1 MPSSLKS
8 LLPGGKDDKRR
19 TLMHQVSTLGERV
32 SELENKNAQLLDEK
46 GKVEK
51 QLEETKQE
59 AQVISRQKEEVESS
73 LKGQNEMLGL
83 KVLNVEEKYNHMV
96 EKLQMELCALVKEKG
111 VEKEKMMM
119 ESEDLKRR
127 LEEIQA
133 KKDLMESE
141 KDMLRSEAMI
151 TKQKQ
156 IMFEAEIER
165 LNMELV
171 VLTEAKKAAA
181 KACEAQNDKI
191 MKELEDLK
199 RKFEELQTNKD
210 LVQAKNDEL
219 LSNVLAIKEKYG
231 QSEAEV
237 KKLQMELSALVM
249 EKEVAVKTFD
259 DEKDKMMMESAD
271 LKRRLEEIQAN
282 KDLVESENDRLR
294 SEALI
299 TKQKQIMFE
308 AKIETLNM
316 ELVAL
321 TEAKEAAAKACEA
334 QNDEITKELEDLKR
348 KFEELQ
354 TNKDLVEGE
363 NDKLQSEVLAI
374 EEKYGQSEAKVKWL
388 NQILR
393 VVVEAKDAAA
403 KACEAEKVEILKE
416 SGNLKRR
423 VEEILVNKD
432 LVESENDVLRSDIL
446 TMKQKY
452 NQFEVEVKSLKN
464 ELEAFEEE
472 KEVTAKAFN
481 VEKTEILKELEDLKM
496 KVLEIQA
503 KKDLVE
509 SENNVLQLDIV
520 TTKQKYNQFEVE
532 IKSLKNELKALE
544 EEKEVTA
551 KAFNVEKAEIL
562 KELEDLKR
570 KVQEIQA
577 NKYLVEGEND
587 KLRLDVSTAE
597 QKESISEAEVKRLW
611 KILDALMEA
620 KEVTTKAFDA
630 EKEKIMKE
638 LEDLKRKVEE
648 IQASKDLAESEKDK
662 LRIEILMA
670 WQKFDAEKEKFI
682 MEAEDLKRKVEE
694 IQVGKKAAE
703 KAVHDKDAEAHRLR
717 DELVKIRVSLSELQ
731 ASYNELDAKYSC
743 LNDEKNSV

>member
-1 MPSSLKS
+1 DPSKTYVAYFFT
-8 LLPGGKDDKRR
+8 DDKRR

-96 EKLQMELCALVKEKG
+96 EKLQMELCALVKEK
-111 VEKEKMMM
+111 EKMMM

-181 KACEAQNDKI
+181 KACEAQNDEI

-446 TMKQKY
+446 TLKQKY

-662 LRIEILMA
+662 LRM
-670 WQKFDAEKEKFI
+670 
-682 MEAEDLKRKVEE
+682 VEE

-731 ASYNELDAKYSC
+731 ASYNELDAKYPC

>member
-96 EKLQMELCALVKEKG
+96 EKLQMELCALVKEK
-111 VEKEKMMM
+111 EKMMM

-181 KACEAQNDKI
+181 KACEAQNDEI

-648 IQASKDLAESEKDK
+648 IQASKDLAESEMDK
-662 LRIEILMA
+662 LRMEILMA
-670 WQKFDAEKEKFI
+670 WQ
-682 MEAEDLKRKVEE
+682 AEDLKRKVEE

>member
-96 EKLQMELCALVKEKG
+96 EKLQMELCALVKEK
-111 VEKEKMMM
+111 EKMMM

-181 KACEAQNDKI
+181 KACEAQNDEI

-446 TMKQKY
+446 TLKQKY

-662 LRIEILMA
+662 LRM
-670 WQKFDAEKEKFI
+670 
-682 MEAEDLKRKVEE
+682 VEE

-731 ASYNELDAKYSC
+731 ASYNELDAKYPC

>member
-1 MPSSLKS
+1 M
-8 LLPGGKDDKRR
+8 
-19 TLMHQVSTLGERV
+19 
-32 SELENKNAQLLDEK
+32 
-46 GKVEK
+46 
-51 QLEETKQE
+51 
-59 AQVISRQKEEVESS
+59 
-73 LKGQNEMLGL
+73 
-83 KVLNVEEKYNHMV
+83 
-96 EKLQMELCALVKEKG
+96 
-111 VEKEKMMM
+111 
-119 ESEDLKRR
+119 
-127 LEEIQA
+127 
-133 KKDLMESE
+133 
-141 KDMLRSEAMI
+141 
-151 TKQKQ
+151 
-156 IMFEAEIER
+156 
-165 LNMELV
+165 
-171 VLTEAKKAAA
+171 
-181 KACEAQNDKI
+181 
-191 MKELEDLK
+191 
-199 RKFEELQTNKD
+199 
-210 LVQAKNDEL
+210 
-219 LSNVLAIKEKYG
+219 
-231 QSEAEV
+231 
-237 KKLQMELSALVM
+237 
-249 EKEVAVKTFD
+249 
-259 DEKDKMMMESAD
+259 
-271 LKRRLEEIQAN
+271 
-282 KDLVESENDRLR
+282 
-294 SEALI
+294 
-299 TKQKQIMFE
+299 
-308 AKIETLNM
+308 
-316 ELVAL
+316 
-321 TEAKEAAAKACEA
+321 
-334 QNDEITKELEDLKR
+334 KELEDLKR

-363 NDKLQSEVLAI
+363 NDKLQSKVLAI

-388 NQILR
+388 EQKLEEKYSQSEAEVNWLNQILR
-393 VVVEAKDAAA
+393 VVVEAKDVAA
-403 KACEAEKVEILKE
+403 KAFEAEKVEILKE

-464 ELEAFEEE
+464 ELEAFKEE

-481 VEKTEILKELEDLKM
+481 VEKTEILKELEDQKM
-496 KVLEIQA
+496 KVQEIQA

-551 KAFNVEKAEIL
+551 KAFNVEKAEII

-587 KLRLDVSTAE
+587 KLRLDVSIAE
-597 QKESISEAEVKRLW
+597 QKESISEAEAKRLW

-648 IQASKDLAESEKDK
+648 IQASKDLVESEKDK
-662 LRIEILMA
+662 LRMEILMA
-670 WQKFDAEKEKFI
+670 WQKFDAEKEKFM

-694 IQVGKKAAE
+694 IQVGKEAAE
-703 KAVHDKDAEAHRLR
+703 KVVHDKDAEAHRLR

-743 LNDEKNSV
+743 LNDEKNSVQEALDAEKVEAWKLKSKVQELENYNPEKDGETENYNAA